1 MAESVAN
8 RSHLV
13 EDDALNAYLRSLGER
28 LVQHLPPTHMKFR
41 FYLIE
46 LPEVNAFSIAGGRVY
61 ISRKI
66 VALAQTDD
74 ELAGI
79 LAHELGHI
87 VTHQIS
93 IFMTA
98 RFREVLGVKQVGD
111 RADVFEKFHQY
122 VENAARKPTRGEFEE
137 GKTQYVADQVALYA
151 MARAGYAPHA
161 YVDLWDRFQQTHGKT
176 GSWFSDLFGA
186 TKPSERRLREM
197 LKNVSALPSGCAD
210 IPPGS
215 RTADFAKWQAKVVSY
230 SSQGSHESLPGLLFK
245 QTLALPLRPDISYL
259 RFSPDGK
266 YLLAQDE
273 GGIHVLTRDPFAV
286 LFYIP
291 APDAHDAAFTPDSR
305 SIVLYNR
312 SLRVETWSIS
322 DQKRSTV
329 HEMTLTYQCL
339 QTALSLDGSILAC
352 LVDEPD
358 GGFDLSLFDVASGT
372 TLITK
377 KRFYEPRFLNPYMFF
392 FLFALMQ
399 EGEGSFIHMRF
410 SPDGKYFLAGYPS
423 GTFAFDLTSRREASL
438 PGSVRDLTR
447 LGFAFVNSDRI
458 IGFDSTGRKSHV
470 LSFPLG
476 LHLPNERQRKS
487 LNQTPS

>member
-1 MAESVAN
+1 MCASKLGIICVLFLAIPLLAQQDCPLPPAIQPVQAGANIFSDQQEVDLGDAMAESVAN

-93 IFMTA
+93 ISMTA

-122 VENAARKPTRGEFEE
+122 VENAARKPARGEFEE

-230 SSQGSHESLPGLLFK
+230 SSQGSHE
-245 QTLALPLRPDISYL
+245 
-259 RFSPDGK
+259 
-266 YLLAQDE
+266 
-273 GGIHVLTRDPFAV
+273 
-286 LFYIP
+286 
-291 APDAHDAAFTPDSR
+291 
-305 SIVLYNR
+305 
-312 SLRVETWSIS
+312 
-322 DQKRSTV
+322 
-329 HEMTLTYQCL
+329 
-339 QTALSLDGSILAC
+339 
-352 LVDEPD
+352 
-358 GGFDLSLFDVASGT
+358 
-372 TLITK
+372 
-377 KRFYEPRFLNPYMFF
+377 
-392 FLFALMQ
+392 
-399 EGEGSFIHMRF
+399 
-410 SPDGKYFLAGYPS
+410 
-423 GTFAFDLTSRREASL
+423 
-438 PGSVRDLTR
+438 
-447 LGFAFVNSDRI
+447 
-458 IGFDSTGRKSHV
+458 
-470 LSFPLG
+470 
-476 LHLPNERQRKS
+476 
-487 LNQTPS
+487 